1 MGYWFMGYWLVLC
14 LYVADILVLLR
25 CVMLQMAKHQKLV
38 DQLTNSTQKNIVKEK
53 KMNCNWNSLMRET
66 LQRMFNF
73 LLRAY
78 SSTGKFIYL
87 GYVCWEECCSS

>member
-1 MGYWFMGYWLVLC
+1 
-14 LYVADILVLLR
+14 
-25 CVMLQMAKHQKLV
+25 MLQMAKHQKLV

-66 LQRMFNF
+66 LPRIFNF

-87 GYVCWEECCSS
+87 GYGAGKNVVVVTLKAHFQVWDNFL